1 MLSILLIPAG
11 INKLGKFL
19 MPEYLTI
26 CWFLLIIYILF
37 CYDCMNKKYRTIEPI
52 HMFSITPWIS
62 ELFMIVINSIIIQCI
77 DKQINYQ
84 YYNRILLHGF
94 WCDGYYG
101 HSFTD
106 LSASSCLFP
115 FICKVIIFQ
124 PDRLPELA
132 YCTSTYM
139 LATTQIAC
147 RENKCYKPKFIL
159 VCSVMKLRLKYS
171 ILQTQNKHCSISI
184 AKLIFIALYNILV
197 V

>member
-1 MLSILLIPAG
+1 MRHEGTPVSGGMALSGLVGKEQTPSGDGLSSFRPHPLLFHSCTRRSATSG
-11 INKLGKFL
+11 AHGL
-19 MPEYLTI
+19 
-26 CWFLLIIYILF
+26 
-37 CYDCMNKKYRTIEPI
+37 
-52 HMFSITPWIS
+52 
-62 ELFMIVINSIIIQCI
+62 QCI

-115 FICKVIIFQ
+115 FTCKVIIFQ